1 MKNSS
6 DINVD
11 IVVETNEKDRSEKIS
26 TSLTPDASTLAF
38 QIRKIAQSV
47 ELASRAVLH
56 RKYAD
61 ELIKAANT
69 STPPDIATTIQVSV
83 MFNNTPVTTF
93 EGEKVILSEKAI
105 NQTKPFAFKTINSVK
120 EKLAMTA
127 LSFFDKTAKE
137 PVVFNGVV
145 IPFN

>member
-11 IVVETNEKDRSEKIS
+11 IVVETKEKDRSEKIS
-26 TSLTPDASTLAF
+26 TSLTPDASTLAH
-38 QIRKIAQSV
+38 QIRRITQSV
-47 ELASRAVLH
+47 ELVSRAVLH

-61 ELIKAANT
+61 GLIRTVST
-69 STPPDIATTIQVSV
+69 STPPDVATTINVSV
-83 MFNNTPVTTF
+83 MFNNTPVTSF

-105 NQTKPFAFKTINSVK
+105 NQTKPFDFKTINSVK

-127 LSFFDKTAKE
+127 LSFFDETEKE
-137 PVVFNGVV
+137 PIVFNGVV